1 MRPLRCPTQGLQ
13 TLLWLNDSVLH
24 AQSYNLTD
32 GGGFG
37 IWATARF
44 VSTISPKP
52 DTPSSGTVGGSPGFF
67 LRLTGA
73 SLPVSS
79 LPPAASLKLRSPR
92 GLYPPLNLCF
102 LIGNALLGC
111 GRLVCPGVI
120 DVNWCI
126 WSQFHLRFTLWLLF
140 FGIQAATRHMSQVVP
155 RFAYWPLLLGVF
167 LESVTG
173 LRISRPH
180 GSRSLGPTPLLPMGK
195 RDTFCQYPL
204 FLSSLLLLLPS
215 LA

>member
-1 MRPLRCPTQGLQ
+1 MQGL
-13 TLLWLNDSVLH
+13 SRG
-24 AQSYNLTD
+24 AAP
-32 GGGFG
+32 GGGWYPRRPQGLSILVSSSNG
-37 IWATARF
+37 IAHKAQDPAGTGRHGVSVTAR
-44 VSTISPKP
+44 VLSRNARV
-52 DTPSSGTVGGSPGFF
+52 PSGGRWCSRQMRDGEECRLRRLLASLTRLARSHFDSILIPVFGGSERSKMMLSCPFF
-67 LRLTGA
+67 QCSRTSATTHFLGA
-73 SLPVSS
+73 WP
-79 LPPAASLKLRSPR
+79 
-92 GLYPPLNLCF
+92 
-102 LIGNALLGC
+102 
-111 GRLVCPGVI
+111 
-120 DVNWCI
+120 
-126 WSQFHLRFTLWLLF
+126 H
-140 FGIQAATRHMSQVVP
+140 VVP